1 MTWILHTTDTM
12 KVPRTERAKPQVR
25 CMQDMARAAAQPHA
39 GPGLGV
45 VHVSAT
51 LERDKGQLRFKRN
64 KGWGHGWGR
73 VASFMKL

>member
-12 KVPRTERAKPQVR
+12 KVPRTERAKPQVH

-45 VHVSAT
+45 VHWKET
-51 LERDKGQLRFKRN
+51 RDSSGSREIKGGDTGGA
-64 KGWGHGWGR
+64 GWLHT
-73 VASFMKL
+73 